1 MQLSLSSRWSPF
13 SSPDAV
19 DSSRP
24 GGDTTGRLLSLLARY
39 SQVGIVVHCTLHT
52 THWTLHAAHWTLHAG
67 HWTLDT
73 GYWTHC
79 RLESE
84 PGSIALLPE
93 CDLELLAE
101 MDTQALPPTFPR

>member
-24 GGDTTGRLLSLLARY
+24 GGDTTGRLLSLLARF
-39 SQVGIVVHCTLHT
+39 SKVGIVVH
-52 THWTLHAAHWTLHAG
+52 WTLNTQHS
-67 HWTLDT
+67 
-73 GYWTHC
+73 THTVHF

-84 PGSIALLPE
+84 PGSIALLAE